1 MEKKSAVE
9 AGKLGGFRMAYQKF
23 TGIYQ
28 SSDHINRIHYYIYEP
43 ETDLRAIIQIVHDF
57 GDCIERNESFIRFFT
72 DHGIMVC
79 GCDHIGHG
87 RSSKKE
93 DYGYFGEKNGWAY
106 LIKNTKKLTHYMKKE
121 YPDVPYFIYGHG
133 MGSLIV
139 RMDCIHE
146 KGINGV
152 ILSGTSGRQKYC
164 RRRLLFIAIL
174 KRILGAQHRS
184 VYLQNDLEKRLN
196 HRFLRERDNCSW
208 LVEDEKERKNC
219 SRIYEEYVPI
229 TVAAYEDILKMLAL
243 VSSKKWYRSV
253 NIEIPIML
261 IGGQEDP
268 IGNFGKGI
276 EEVHHY
282 LEDSCH
288 RVEMR
293 LYKGMRHNIC
303 DEVRKEAVYIDILQ
317 WMKLYLN
324 EQYEI

>member
-1 MEKKSAVE
+1 MLGEDTIKKVLNNILQVDKAEIKYIRKIFRCLDEALEAKEKLE
-9 AGKLGGFRMAYQKF
+9 
-23 TGIYQ
+23 
-28 SSDHINRIHYYIYEP
+28 YE
-43 ETDLRAIIQIVHDF
+43 
-57 GDCIERNESFIRFFT
+57 
-72 DHGIMVC
+72 
-79 GCDHIGHG
+79 
-87 RSSKKE
+87 
-93 DYGYFGEKNGWAY
+93 
-106 LIKNTKKLTHYMKKE
+106 
-121 YPDVPYFIYGHG
+121 
-133 MGSLIV
+133 
-139 RMDCIHE
+139 
-146 KGINGV
+146 
-152 ILSGTSGRQKYC
+152 
-164 RRRLLFIAIL
+164 
-174 KRILGAQHRS
+174 
-184 VYLQNDLEKRLN
+184 
-196 HRFLRERDNCSW
+196 
-208 LVEDEKERKNC
+208 EDEKERKNC

-276 EEVHHY
+276 EEVHRY

-317 WMKLYLN
+317 WMKLHLN